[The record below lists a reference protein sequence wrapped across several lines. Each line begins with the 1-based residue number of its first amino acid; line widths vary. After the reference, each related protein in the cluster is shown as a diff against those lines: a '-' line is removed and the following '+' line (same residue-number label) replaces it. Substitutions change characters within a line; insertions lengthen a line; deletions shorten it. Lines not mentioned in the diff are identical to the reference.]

1 MVKAY
6 LGLGSNIGNREL
18 QLNEAIKI
26 LHDYQGIQVTQVS
39 HIYETEPVGYTNQ
52 PKFLNLCIEIETEL
66 NPQSLLKCCLTTEQ
80 QLHRKR
86 EIRWGPRTLDI
97 DILLFGD
104 QIIEQD
110 NLSVPHPRMKE
121 RSFVLIPLN
130 DIATKQIEPISNKS
144 IGQLVVPDNSVKK
157 YKEIGRAHV

>member
-6 LGLGSNIGNREL
+6 LGLGSNIGNRKL

-26 LHDYQGIQVTQVS
+26 LHAYQGVQVTQVS

-66 NPQSLLKCCLTTEQ
+66 NPQSLLKCCLATEQ

-86 EIRWGPRTLDI
+86 EIRWGPRTLDV
-97 DILLFGD
+97 DILLFDD

-130 DIATKQIEPISNKS
+130 DIATNQIEPISNKS
-144 IGQLVVPDNSVKK
+144 IGQLVVTDNSVKK
-157 YKEIGRAHV
+157 YKD

>member
-26 LHDYQGIQVTQVS
+26 LHAYQGIQVTQVS

-66 NPQSLLKCCLTTEQ
+66 NPQSLLKCCLATEQ

-86 EIRWGPRTLDI
+86 EIRWGPRTLDV
-97 DILLFGD
+97 DILLFSD

-130 DIATKQIEPISNKS
+130 DIATNQIEPISNKS
-144 IGQLVVPDNSVKK
+144 IGQLVVTDNSVKK
-157 YKEIGRAHV
+157 YKD

>member
-1 MVKAY
+1 M
-6 LGLGSNIGNREL
+6 
-18 QLNEAIKI
+18 
-26 LHDYQGIQVTQVS
+26 
-39 HIYETEPVGYTNQ
+39 
-52 PKFLNLCIEIETEL
+52 
-66 NPQSLLKCCLTTEQ
+66 
-80 QLHRKR
+80 
-86 EIRWGPRTLDI
+86 GPRTLDI

-144 IGQLVVPDNSVKK
+144 IGQLVVPDNSVKNIRIIK
-157 YKEIGRAHV
+157 HSNMVLKLLIKKFIYC

>member
-26 LHDYQGIQVTQVS
+26 LHANQGIQVTQVS

-66 NPQSLLKCCLTTEQ
+66 NPQSLLKCCSATEQ

-86 EIRWGPRTLDI
+86 EIRWGPRTLDV

-130 DIATKQIEPISNKS
+130 DIATNQIEPISNKS
-144 IGQLVVPDNSVKK
+144 IGQLVVTDNSVKK
-157 YKEIGRAHV
+157 YKD

>member
-1 MVKAY
+1 MVKVY

-26 LHDYQGIQVTQVS
+26 LHAYQGIQVTQVS

-66 NPQSLLKCCLTTEQ
+66 NPQSLLKCCLATEQ

-86 EIRWGPRTLDI
+86 EIRWGPRTLDV

-130 DIATKQIEPISNKS
+130 DIATNQIEPISNKS
-144 IGQLVVPDNSVKK
+144 IGQLVVTDNSVKK
-157 YKEIGRAHV
+157 YKD

>member
-26 LHDYQGIQVTQVS
+26 LHGYQGIQVTQVS

-66 NPQSLLKCCLTTEQ
+66 NPQSLLKCCLATEQ

-86 EIRWGPRTLDI
+86 EIRWGPRTLDV

-110 NLSVPHPRMKE
+110 NLSVLHPRMKE

-130 DIATKQIEPISNKS
+130 DIATNQIEPISNKS
-144 IGQLVVPDNSVKK
+144 IGQLVVTDNSVKK
-157 YKEIGRAHV
+157 YKD

>member
-26 LHDYQGIQVTQVS
+26 LHAYQGIQVTQVS

-66 NPQSLLKCCLTTEQ
+66 NPQSLLKCCLATEQ

-86 EIRWGPRTLDI
+86 EIRWGPRTLDV
-97 DILLFGD
+97 DILLFDD

-130 DIATKQIEPISNKS
+130 DIATNQIEPISNKS
-144 IGQLVVPDNSVKK
+144 IGQLVVTDNSVKK
-157 YKEIGRAHV
+157 YKD

>member
-26 LHDYQGIQVTQVS
+26 LHAYQGIQVTQVS

-52 PKFLNLCIEIETEL
+52 LKFLNLCIEIETEL
-66 NPQSLLKCCLTTEQ
+66 NPQSLLKCCLATEQ

-86 EIRWGPRTLDI
+86 EIRWGPRTLDV

-130 DIATKQIEPISNKS
+130 DIATNQIEPISNKS
-144 IGQLVVPDNSVKK
+144 IGQLVVTDNSVKK
-157 YKEIGRAHV
+157 YKD

>member
-26 LHDYQGIQVTQVS
+26 LHAYQGIQVTQVS

-66 NPQSLLKCCLTTEQ
+66 NPQSFLKCCLATEQ

-86 EIRWGPRTLDI
+86 EIRWGPRTLDV

-130 DIATKQIEPISNKS
+130 DIATNQIEPISNKS
-144 IGQLVVPDNSVKK
+144 IGQLVVTDNSVKK
-157 YKEIGRAHV
+157 YKD

>member
-26 LHDYQGIQVTQVS
+26 LHAYQGIQVTQVS

-66 NPQSLLKCCLTTEQ
+66 NPQSLLKCCLATEQ

-86 EIRWGPRTLDI
+86 EIRWGPRTLDV
-97 DILLFGD
+97 DILLFDD

-130 DIATKQIEPISNKS
+130 DIATNQIEPISNKS
-144 IGQLVVPDNSVKK
+144 IGQLVVIDNSVKK
-157 YKEIGRAHV
+157 YKD

>member
-26 LHDYQGIQVTQVS
+26 LHAYQGIQVTQVS

-66 NPQSLLKCCLTTEQ
+66 NPQSLLKCCLATEQ

-86 EIRWGPRTLDI
+86 EIRWGPRNLDV

-130 DIATKQIEPISNKS
+130 DIATNQIEPISNKS
-144 IGQLVVPDNSVKK
+144 IGQLVVTDNSVKK
-157 YKEIGRAHV
+157 YKD

>member
-26 LHDYQGIQVTQVS
+26 TQVS

-157 YKEIGRAHV
+157 YKE

>member
-26 LHDYQGIQVTQVS
+26 LHAYQGIQVTQVS

-66 NPQSLLKCCLTTEQ
+66 NPQSLLKCCLATEQ

-86 EIRWGPRTLDI
+86 EIRWGPRTLDV
-97 DILLFGD
+97 DILLLGD

-130 DIATKQIEPISNKS
+130 DIATNQIEPISNKS
-144 IGQLVVPDNSVKK
+144 IGQLVVTDNSVKK
-157 YKEIGRAHV
+157 YKD

>member
-26 LHDYQGIQVTQVS
+26 LHAYQGIQVTQVS

-66 NPQSLLKCCLTTEQ
+66 NPQSLLKCCLATEQ

-86 EIRWGPRTLDI
+86 EIRWGPRTLDV

-121 RSFVLIPLN
+121 RSFVLIQMVIL
-130 DIATKQIEPISNKS
+130 
-144 IGQLVVPDNSVKK
+144 LVQ
-157 YKEIGRAHV
+157 

>member
-6 LGLGSNIGNREL
+6 LGLGSNIGNRKL

-26 LHDYQGIQVTQVS
+26 LHAYQGIQVTQVS

-66 NPQSLLKCCLTTEQ
+66 NPQSLLKCCLATEQ

-86 EIRWGPRTLDI
+86 EIRWGPRTLDV
-97 DILLFGD
+97 DILLFDD

-130 DIATKQIEPISNKS
+130 DIATNQIEPISNKS
-144 IGQLVVPDNSVKK
+144 IGQLVVTDNSVKK
-157 YKEIGRAHV
+157 YKD

>member
-26 LHDYQGIQVTQVS
+26 LHAYQGIQVTQVS

-66 NPQSLLKCCLTTEQ
+66 TPQSFLKCCLATEQ

-86 EIRWGPRTLDI
+86 EIRWGPRTLDV

-130 DIATKQIEPISNKS
+130 DIATNQIEPVSYTHQTLPTNRE
-144 IGQLVVPDNSVKK
+144 V
-157 YKEIGRAHV
+157 

>member
-26 LHDYQGIQVTQVS
+26 LHAYQGIQVTQVS

-66 NPQSLLKCCLTTEQ
+66 NPQSLLKCCLATEQ

-86 EIRWGPRTLDI
+86 EIRWGPRTLDV

-110 NLSVPHPRMKE
+110 NLSVPHPRMKK

-130 DIATKQIEPISNKS
+130 DIATNQIEPISNKS
-144 IGQLVVPDNSVKK
+144 IGQLVVTDNSVKK
-157 YKEIGRAHV
+157 YKD

>member
-130 DIATKQIEPISNKS
+130 DITTKQIKPKSNKRS
-144 IGQLVVPDNSVKK
+144 RQLVVPDNSVKK
-157 YKEIGRAHV
+157 YKE

>member
-26 LHDYQGIQVTQVS
+26 LHAYQGIQVTQVS
-39 HIYETEPVGYTNQ
+39 HIYETETVGYTNQ

-66 NPQSLLKCCLTTEQ
+66 NPQSLLKCCLATEQ

-86 EIRWGPRTLDI
+86 EIRWGPRTLDV

-130 DIATKQIEPISNKS
+130 DIATNQIEPISNKS
-144 IGQLVVPDNSVKK
+144 IGQLVVTEKKKKK
-157 YKEIGRAHV
+157 YKK

>member
-26 LHDYQGIQVTQVS
+26 LHAYQGIQVTQVS

-66 NPQSLLKCCLTTEQ
+66 NPQSLLKCCLATEQ

-86 EIRWGPRTLDI
+86 EIRWGPRTLDV

-110 NLSVPHPRMKE
+110 KLSVPHPRMKE

-130 DIATKQIEPISNKS
+130 DIATNQIEPISNKS
-144 IGQLVVPDNSVKK
+144 IGQLVVTDNSVKK
-157 YKEIGRAHV
+157 YKD

>member
-97 DILLFGD
+97 DILLLD
-104 QIIEQD
+104 NQIIEQD
-110 NLSVPHPRMKE
+110 NLSVTNHIMKE

-130 DIATKQIEPISNKS
+130 DIATNQIEPISNKS

-157 YKEIGRAHV
+157 YKE

>member
-39 HIYETEPVGYTNQ
+39 HIYETEPVGYTTLPN
-52 PKFLNLCIEIETEL
+52 FLTSRIEIETEL
-66 NPQSLLKCCLTTEQ
+66 YPQSLLKCCLTTEQ

-157 YKEIGRAHV
+157 YKE

>member
-18 QLNEAIKI
+18 QLNETIKI
-26 LHDYQGIQVTQVS
+26 LHAYQGIQVTQVS

-66 NPQSLLKCCLTTEQ
+66 NPQSLLKCCLATEQ

-86 EIRWGPRTLDI
+86 EIRWGPRTLDV

-130 DIATKQIEPISNKS
+130 DIATNQIEPISNKS
-144 IGQLVVPDNSVKK
+144 IGQLVVTDNSVKK
-157 YKEIGRAHV
+157 YKD

>member
-26 LHDYQGIQVTQVS
+26 LHAYQGIQVTQVS

-66 NPQSLLKCCLTTEQ
+66 NPQSLLKCCLATEQ

-86 EIRWGPRTLDI
+86 EIRWGPRTLDV
-97 DILLFGD
+97 DILLIGD

-130 DIATKQIEPISNKS
+130 DIATNQIEPISNKS
-144 IGQLVVPDNSVKK
+144 IGQLVVTDNSVKK
-157 YKEIGRAHV
+157 YKD

>member
-52 PKFLNLCIEIETEL
+52 PKFLNLCIEIE
-66 NPQSLLKCCLTTEQ
+66 
-80 QLHRKR
+80 
-86 EIRWGPRTLDI
+86 TLDI

-157 YKEIGRAHV
+157 YKE

>member
-6 LGLGSNIGNREL
+6 LGLGRNIGNREL
-18 QLNEAIKI
+18 Q

-130 DIATKQIEPISNKS
+130 DIATKQREPISNKS

-157 YKEIGRAHV
+157 YKE

>member
-26 LHDYQGIQVTQVS
+26 LHAYQGIQVTQVS

-66 NPQSLLKCCLTTEQ
+66 NPQSLLKCCLATEQ

-86 EIRWGPRTLDI
+86 EIRWGPRTLDV
-97 DILLFGD
+97 DILMFDD

-130 DIATKQIEPISNKS
+130 DIATNQIEPISNKS
-144 IGQLVVPDNSVKK
+144 IGQLVVTDNSVKK
-157 YKEIGRAHV
+157 YKD

>member
-26 LHDYQGIQVTQVS
+26 LHAYQGIQVTQVS

-52 PKFLNLCIEIETEL
+52 PTFLNLCIEIETEL
-66 NPQSLLKCCLTTEQ
+66 NPQSLLKCCLATEQ

-86 EIRWGPRTLDI
+86 EIRWGPRTLDV

-130 DIATKQIEPISNKS
+130 DIATNQIEPISNKS
-144 IGQLVVPDNSVKK
+144 IGQLVVTDNSVKK
-157 YKEIGRAHV
+157 YKD